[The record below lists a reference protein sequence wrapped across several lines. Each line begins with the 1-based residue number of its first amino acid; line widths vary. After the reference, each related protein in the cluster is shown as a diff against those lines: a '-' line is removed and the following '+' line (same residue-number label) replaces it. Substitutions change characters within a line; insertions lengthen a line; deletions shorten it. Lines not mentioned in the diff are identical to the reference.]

1 MTLITEVR
9 QNVKGLG
16 INSWHHLPVEDASG
30 LPLNM
35 FSEAAA
41 GAVSRASIDTDVPVV
56 LKADTDQHH
65 QSMNTRVCAH
75 THTGQGGGEGEG
87 EGGSGKA
94 ILNIPS
100 LWWCPVKPSPG
111 EGGQWQSKTEHP
123 KLMMV
128 SCQTKSGGGGSVAKQ
143 DWTSQAYDGVP
154 SN

>member
-1 MTLITEVR
+1 
-9 QNVKGLG
+9 
-16 INSWHHLPVEDASG
+16 
-30 LPLNM
+30 M

-100 LWWCPVKPSPG
+100 L
-111 EGGQWQSKTEHP
+111 
-123 KLMMV
+123 
-128 SCQTKSGGGGSVAKQ
+128 
-143 DWTSQAYDGVP
+143 
-154 SN
+154 